1 MYIKSQEKTMKNIFA
16 LTTLALG
23 IAAAANGFFSSS
35 AHAVPVTGMVEI
47 KANVPEI
54 VFLETYKDITFN
66 LEVADLTSST
76 PGLIQTA
83 SGSVAAGTT
92 TITSPLAGTANQ
104 ATSKTFSGIKAYRT
118 WGTGGMGG
126 KIEHSASVSATGGT
140 LTSANDAT
148 STMALTLAGAATTA
162 ASPAAPGLDSTKALD
177 GVLDF
182 TFNLSSVKAA
192 GNYTGGEITVSA
204 EGI

>member
-1 MYIKSQEKTMKNIFA
+1 MINIFA

-47 KANVPEI
+47 KATVPDI

-66 LEVADLTSST
+66 LQVTDLTSST
-76 PGLIQTA
+76 PGLISQTA
-83 SGSVAAGTT
+83 SGSVTAGTLSPALAGTT
-92 TITSPLAGTANQ
+92 NQ
-104 ATSKTFSGIKAYRT
+104 AASKTFSGIKAYRT
-118 WGTGGMGG
+118 WGTGGATG
-126 KIEHSASVSATGGT
+126 KIQHSASVSTGKGT

-148 STMALTLAGAATTA
+148 STMALTLAGAAATA

-182 TFNLSSVKAA
+182 TFALGSVKAA
-192 GNYTGGEITVSA
+192 GNYSGGEITVSA